1 MSHLTSNQLDDTDTQ
16 TSDPLP
22 KILDE
27 ENRIFGSTIT
37 TTSVDVYDVAPT
49 CTWTPET
56 TVHVGLL
63 EDEGIVINQ
72 LMKGF
77 KLQDEEQTM
86 KKLRD

>member
-1 MSHLTSNQLDDTDTQ
+1 M
-16 TSDPLP
+16 
-22 KILDE
+22 
-27 ENRIFGSTIT
+27 
-37 TTSVDVYDVAPT
+37 YDVAPT
-49 CTWTPET
+49 CTRRTET